1 MTNGTTPCISGGYT
15 NMMTEDDSDLIRRS
29 DALDC
34 FHDWV
39 DRYGDVHTPDEM
51 AEYRAI
57 EALPSVEPTL
67 YGYNIEHLE
76 LIARVLQK
84 EDLPPERVAEA
95 LTDIGRI
102 VAIVNGESE
111 EALRKAVE
119 QWMI

>member
-1 MTNGTTPCISGGYT
+1 MADPI
-15 NMMTEDDSDLIRRS
+15 DRQA
-29 DALDC
+29 ALDC
-34 FHDWV
+34 FHDWI

-51 AEYRAI
+51 AEYRTI

-67 YGYNIEHLE
+67 YGYNIKHLD

-84 EDLPPERVAEA
+84 EDLPPDRIVDA

-102 VAIVNGESE
+102 VEIVNDEYE

-119 QWMI
+119 QCTI